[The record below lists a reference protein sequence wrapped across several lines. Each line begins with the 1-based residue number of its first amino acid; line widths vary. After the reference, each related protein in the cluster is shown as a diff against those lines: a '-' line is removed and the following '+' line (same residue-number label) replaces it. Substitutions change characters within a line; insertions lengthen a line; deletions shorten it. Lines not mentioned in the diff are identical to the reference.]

1 MAHTVSNGLLEDRKA
16 VHTFE
21 PLLSGLGV
29 TAGLVEVVAGTD
41 RGDGTADLESSGH
54 VDDWRK
60 LMERWFGVIEV
71 SRKVIVWD

>member
-1 MAHTVSNGLLEDRKA
+1 MVSNGLLEGRKA
-16 VHTFE
+16 DHTFE

-29 TAGLVEVVAGTD
+29 TTGLVEVVSGTD

-54 VDDWRK
+54 VVDWGD
-60 LMERWFGVIEV
+60 LIERWFGVIEV